1 MIKLAFIKYYLNIR
15 ENMELNTL
23 SRDTSTDTLVT
34 VQERKIAAWVSEI
47 LEMIKKCYQI

>member
-1 MIKLAFIKYYLNIR
+1 MEGTIVIKLACIKYYLSIR

-34 VQERKIAAWVSEI
+34 IQERKIAAWISDI
-47 LEMIKKCYQI
+47 L